1 MVVVHYKMALS
12 DEASFAKDEWGPWQE
27 KYVQHNDPDTGRVE
41 LVKVLRT
48 DPEGIELMKSY
59 PDVAVN
65 PGLTPWKEDAE
76 WKRDQVFRDLANWQ
90 YSELN
95 DSDSASAK
103 AKWGELSS
111 WHRSHQRSD
120 TVMVGEPATMNN
132 GSQLFSS
139 LLPWPDM
146 WKVLKSHVTASRAA
160 VAPTSTALVQV
171 NRRDRQAIAASTDAA
186 EVNVVIHPRYSEANQ
201 RVARL
206 QGSAG
211 DTYVTRNISAPQ
223 ALFFISLAHFE
234 GELSVGLGRRT
245 FDADVDQEGQQY
257 GIEWFE
263 RKNRKVASW
272 GKRPAFRLAVASYS
286 GNRPVHQT
294 SVEQYTSFLPVA
306 VDNAGSTE
314 KPALTT
320 DCLSALRA
328 YLQANPTETHKSED
342 ELPIGGRK
350 QKAARKMC
358 ASSDD
363 D

>member
-1 MVVVHYKMALS
+1 M
-12 DEASFAKDEWGPWQE
+12 
-27 KYVQHNDPDTGRVE
+27 
-41 LVKVLRT
+41 
-48 DPEGIELMKSY
+48 
-59 PDVAVN
+59 
-65 PGLTPWKEDAE
+65 
-76 WKRDQVFRDLANWQ
+76 
-90 YSELN
+90 
-95 DSDSASAK
+95 
-103 AKWGELSS
+103 
-111 WHRSHQRSD
+111 
-120 TVMVGEPATMNN
+120 
-132 GSQLFSS
+132 
-139 LLPWPDM
+139 
-146 WKVLKSHVTASRAA
+146 
-160 VAPTSTALVQV
+160 
-171 NRRDRQAIAASTDAA
+171 
-186 EVNVVIHPRYSEANQ
+186 
-201 RVARL
+201 
-206 QGSAG
+206 
-211 DTYVTRNISAPQ
+211 
-223 ALFFISLAHFE
+223 
-234 GELSVGLGRRT
+234 GLGRRT

-286 GNRPVHQT
+286 SNRPVHQT
-294 SVEQYTSFLPVA
+294 SVEQYTAFLPVA